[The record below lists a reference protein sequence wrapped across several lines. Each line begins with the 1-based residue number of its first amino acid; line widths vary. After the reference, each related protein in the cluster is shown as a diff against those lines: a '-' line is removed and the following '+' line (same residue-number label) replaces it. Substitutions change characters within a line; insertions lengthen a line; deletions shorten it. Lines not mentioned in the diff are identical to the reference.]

1 MDWTPTISDRQGPL
15 YQRILSALADDIAAG
30 RLHQGQVL
38 PTHRALA
45 RALGVDLTTVTRAY
59 AEARRQG
66 LTEALVGRG
75 TFVKARAQPGQ
86 RAIAAP
92 GIDLSMNLPPQ
103 PADADL
109 DGRLAR
115 ALSEVR
121 ASAGLAAYLTYQQ
134 PGGTG
139 AERQIAAEWLA
150 PYVPGLAS
158 ERLVI
163 APGTQ
168 PALFCLLMA
177 LTKPGDCILTERL
190 TYPGLIAAAE
200 AHGVKLIG
208 VEMDGEGMKPAALDR
223 AARAH
228 AARVVYLMPTIHNP
242 TTATMPPERR
252 AEIARIIR
260 KRDLTLI
267 EDDPYMFLAPGVT
280 SLAALI
286 PERAYLAAS
295 LSKGLAPGL
304 RISLAVVPDAAAAL
318 RLTALLRATLQMPV
332 PLMAAVVTRWM
343 RDGSA
348 DAILAAVRAEATAR
362 QEIARAALG
371 SHAYAAHPNGH
382 HIWLPLPERWSAS
395 HFESHLNGRGLAV
408 VTGEA
413 FVPDATSPPNA
424 IRLALGAARNRG
436 QLAKAL
442 EILKDALGARV
453 PPDPQVPDGP

>member
-1 MDWTPTISDRQGPL
+1 MDWTPTIADRQGPL
-15 YQRILSALADDIAAG
+15 YQRILNALADDIAAG
-30 RLHQGQVL
+30 RLHQGQAL

-66 LTEALVGRG
+66 LTEARVGRG
-75 TFVKARAQPGQ
+75 TFVKARAQPGP
-86 RAIAAP
+86 RTGPSP

-109 DGRLAR
+109 DGRLAQ

-139 AERQIAAEWLA
+139 AERQIAAEWLE
-150 PYVPGLAS
+150 PRVPGLAS

-168 PALFCLLMA
+168 PALFCLLTA
-177 LTKPGDCILTERL
+177 LAAPGDCILTERL
-190 TYPGLIAAAE
+190 TYPGLTAAAE
-200 AHGVKLIG
+200 RLGLRRVG
-208 VEMDGEGMKPAALDR
+208 VEMDAEGVKPAALDR

-228 AARVVYLMPTIHNP
+228 AARIVYLMPTIHNP
-242 TTATMPPERR
+242 TTATMSPERR
-252 AEIARIIR
+252 AEIAHVIR
-260 KRDLTLI
+260 KRGLTLI
-267 EDDPYMFLAPGVT
+267 EDDPYLYLAPDVLP
-280 SLAALI
+280 LAALI
-286 PERAYLAAS
+286 PERAYLTAS
-295 LSKGLAPGL
+295 LSKCLAPGL
-304 RISLAVVPDAAAAL
+304 RTSLVVVPDATAAA
-318 RLTALLRATLQMPV
+318 RLTTLLRATLQMPV

-348 DAILAAVRAEATAR
+348 DAIIEAVRAEAATRQDLAR
-362 QEIARAALG
+362 GALAG
-371 SHAYAAHPNGH
+371 RAYAAHPSGH
-382 HIWLPLPERWSAS
+382 HIWLPLPDRWSAS
-395 HFESHLNGRGLAV
+395 HFELHLNGRGLAV

-413 FVPDATSPPNA
+413 FATDAEPPNA

-442 EILKDALGARV
+442 DILKDALAARV
-453 PPDPQVPDGP
+453 PPDPLAADRP